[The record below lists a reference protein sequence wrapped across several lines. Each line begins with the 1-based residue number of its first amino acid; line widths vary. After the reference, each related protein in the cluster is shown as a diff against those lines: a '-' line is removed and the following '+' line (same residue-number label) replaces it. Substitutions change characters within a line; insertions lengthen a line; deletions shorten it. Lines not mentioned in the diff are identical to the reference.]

1 MLSLHKK
8 QHQFKPS
15 DQSMNT
21 YQKLFV
27 TGLFLVIANTLLLGQ
42 GIQKKVTLNWKG
54 IQAIEGINY
63 EVVDALVAEDLNNN
77 ATRNYTPE
85 YFEKFKLPKGVN
97 NCEILI
103 TNTVFEPL
111 NSEDLD
117 KLSFPLLPTETL
129 SPVVETA
136 TERGIQMAMLSLVP
150 VVMNPEGGIMRLKS
164 FQIDVVYN
172 YSSFKNAVAQ
182 NASFA
187 PHSVLAQGNWYKIQ
201 LNKTGIYKI
210 TYAEMQAMGVNMSTI
225 TPNSIRLFGNGG
237 GMLPESNSVFRNDDL
252 TENPIKVVSANA
264 NVFASGDYI
273 LFYGTAPHKTV
284 YNKTA
289 KKFEHSTNIYSDNT
303 FYYLNFE
310 GTTGLRIEDMQQ
322 STLTPNY
329 TCTSFFDG
337 VFYEKDKINFINSG
351 KDWFGERMDATANS
365 FELPEFN
372 FPNLKTGNQAW
383 IRYHVAARATSNTTF
398 TVSING
404 TEVSKPSC
412 SAFANYNY
420 ASDRTETKSFI
431 PNDEKIKVSF
441 QYNGG
446 GTSIGW
452 LDWVELNVVRALK
465 FTSGQMAFADPV
477 SVAKDRVTEFQ
488 LQSSSPN
495 VVVWEVTDPLKVKR
509 VLTAF
514 QTDVSKFVL
523 NTDSLR
529 QFVAWDNTSFLS
541 TTFTEKVINQDLHG
555 IESTDFLIVTHK
567 DYLDQAGRLADHHRI
582 ADGMKVTVVTN
593 EQVYNEFSSGSPD
606 ILAIR
611 DICRMLYNRPAAG
624 NKLQYLLLFGD
635 GSFDFKDRVPEN
647 TNRVLAFQTKES
659 LNTVYSYASD
669 DFFGLLD
676 ANEGNDGIGL
686 IDIGIGRFPVN
697 TAAQAKTAVDK
708 CLFYASNGIASLGD
722 WRNKLC
728 FVADDGNG
736 NTHFSQVE
744 KQICPLVE
752 EIAPVYNVNKVY
764 LDAFKQVSTP
774 TGQRCPDANTAI
786 KTNVENGV
794 LVMNYTGHGG
804 ETGWADEGILT
815 ISEIDA
821 WTNYANMPVFMTA
834 TCEFSR
840 FDDPARVSAG
850 EHVFLNPVGGGI
862 ALFTT
867 TRLANAG
874 TNIGLTLY
882 FYDTLFAKYNGEYPR
897 FGDVIAHAKN
907 KMGGNDAALI
917 RNFVLLGD
925 PALRLA
931 YPKHNVITTEING
944 RKTGSGMDTISAME
958 AVEIKGII
966 ADQNGNKLTGFNGKM
981 DVKVFD
987 KERTLMT
994 LGSEPGDYPDDYTL
1008 QDNYI
1013 YQGRATVANGDFTI
1027 NFIVPRDIDYSY
1039 GFGKI
1044 SYYAHDSLV
1053 DANGYCK
1060 ELIIGGSGDES
1071 TDNEG
1076 PQIALFLDGLNF
1088 KDGDIT
1094 GDTPL
1099 LIAQLS
1105 DESGINT
1112 VSNGIGH
1119 DIVATLDGDN
1129 SSSVVLNSFYNAE
1142 LDSYSTGVVLY
1153 NLPELTEGEH
1163 TLTLKAWDVFNNSSS
1178 ATINFKVSKNI
1189 QITITSINASPN
1201 PFTEEVNVAFDV
1213 NLSNSPIEA
1222 HLEIFNINGSLVSTT
1237 ETNLMVAQGYKAGVL
1252 TWDGRGNSGAPIP
1265 PGVYIVSVRASNGNS
1280 ETVKA
1285 VKVVKLK

>member
-1 MLSLHKK
+1 
-8 QHQFKPS
+8 
-15 DQSMNT
+15 MNT

-27 TGLFLVIANTLLLGQ
+27 AGIFLVLANNLLLGQ
-42 GIQKKVTLNWKG
+42 GLQKKVTLNWKG
-54 IQAIEGINY
+54 VQAIEGINY
-63 EVVDALVAEDLNNN
+63 EVVNALVADGVNNS

-85 YFEKFKLPKGVN
+85 YFEKFKLPNGVN
-97 NCEILI
+97 SCEILI
-103 TNTVFEPL
+103 TNTVFEPIS
-111 NSEDLD
+111 SEQLTI
-117 KLSFPLLPTETL
+117 LSLPLLPTETL

-136 TERGIQMAMLSLVP
+136 TERGTQMAMLSLVP
-150 VVMNPEGGIMRLKS
+150 VVLNPDGGIMRLKS
-164 FQIDVVYN
+164 FQIDVVYSHSN
-172 YSSFKNAVAQ
+172 IKSVTAA

-187 PHSVLAQGNWYKIQ
+187 SHSELAQGNWYKIQ

-210 TYAEMQAMGVNMSTI
+210 TYAEIQAMGVNMATVNPNTI
-225 TPNSIRLFGNGG
+225 KLFGNGG
-237 GMLPESNSVFRNDDL
+237 GMLPESNSALRYDDL
-252 TENPIKVVSANA
+252 TENPIKVVSANP
-264 NVFASGDYI
+264 NVFAQGDYI
-273 LFYGTAPHKTV
+273 LFYGTAPNKII

-303 FYYLNFE
+303 YYYLNFE
-310 GTTGLRIEDMQQ
+310 GNSGLRIEDMQQ
-322 STLTPNY
+322 SALAPNY
-329 TCTSFFDG
+329 VCNSFFDG
-337 VFYEKDKINFINSG
+337 VFYEKDLTNFIKSG
-351 KDWFGERMDATANS
+351 KDWFGERMDATSKTVN
-365 FELPEFN
+365 LPEFN

-404 TEVSKPSC
+404 NEVSKPSC

-420 ASDRTETKSFI
+420 ASDRTEIKSFI
-431 PNDEKIKVSF
+431 PSSENINVSF
-441 QYNGG
+441 KYNGE

-452 LDWVELNVVRALK
+452 LDWVELNVVRELK
-465 FTSGQMAFADPV
+465 FTNGQMAFADPI
-477 SVAKDRVTEFQ
+477 SVGKDRVTEFQ
-488 LQSSSPN
+488 LGSSAPD
-495 VVVWEVTDPLKVKR
+495 VVIWEVTDPLKVKK
-509 VLTAF
+509 VLASF
-514 QTDVSKFVL
+514 QTNVHRFVL
-523 NTDSLR
+523 NTDSIR
-529 QFVAWDNTSFLS
+529 QFVAWNNTSFL
-541 TTFTEKVINQDLHG
+541 TATFTEKVINQDLHG
-555 IESTDFLIVTHK
+555 IESTDLLIITHK
-567 DYLDQAGRLADHHRI
+567 DYLDQANRLADHHRI
-582 ADGMKVTVVTN
+582 GDGMKVTVATN

-635 GSFDFKDRVPEN
+635 GSFDFKDRLPEN

-676 ANEGNDGIGL
+676 PNEGNDGLGL
-686 IDIGIGRFPVN
+686 IDIGIGRFPVS
-697 TAAQAKTAVDK
+697 TATQAKTAVDK
-708 CLFYASNGIASLGD
+708 CLFYANNGTESLGD

-744 KQICPLVE
+744 KQICPLVD

-764 LDAFKQVSTP
+764 LDAYKQVSTP

-786 KTNVENGV
+786 HTNVQNGV

-815 ISEIDA
+815 VSEIDS

-840 FDDPARVSAG
+840 YDDPERISAG

-944 RKTGSGMDTISAME
+944 HEIGSGMDTISAME
-958 AVEIKGII
+958 PVEIKGII
-966 ADQNGNKLTGFNGKM
+966 ADSDGNKLIGFNGQM

-994 LGSEPGDYPDDYTL
+994 LGSEPGDYPDDYTV

-1013 YQGRATVANGDFTI
+1013 YQGKATVTNGDFTI

-1039 GFGKI
+1039 GLGKI
-1044 SYYAHDSLV
+1044 SYYAHDSLS
-1053 DANGYCK
+1053 DASGFCK
-1060 ELIIGGSGDES
+1060 QLVIGGSGNES
-1071 TDNEG
+1071 TDTEG
-1076 PQIALFLDGLNF
+1076 PEISLFIDDLNF

-1094 GDTPL
+1094 GDQPL

-1119 DIVATLDGDN
+1119 DIVATLDGEN

-1153 NLPELTEGEH
+1153 KLAQLTEGEH
-1163 TLTLKAWDVFNNSSS
+1163 ILTLKAWDVFNNSSTAS
-1178 ATINFKVSKNI
+1178 INFKVSKNM
-1189 QITITSINASPN
+1189 QISITSMNMSPN
-1201 PFTEEVNVAFDV
+1201 PFTDNIKVAFEVNLFD
-1213 NLSNSPIEA
+1213 SPVEA
-1222 HLEIFNINGSLVSTT
+1222 HLEVFNINGSLVSTT
-1237 ETNLMVAQGYKAGVL
+1237 ETELFVAQGYKAGEL
-1252 TWDGRGNSGAPIP
+1252 TWDGRSNSGAIIP
-1265 PGVYIVSVRASNGNS
+1265 PGVYIISVRASNGNS

-1285 VKVVKLK
+1285 MKVVKLK